1 MGGQLGS
8 GLTLGMWGK
17 SCGVLL
23 CPRDGEGTKG
33 CAKAPISSG
42 ALLVQA
48 GPGIAGCRA
57 RSRFVGKAFQ
67 NFAGCNF
74 CSLSLS
80 LCTVWVVLMKKS
92 GFLSGRGWRR
102 APVKTVKLSKFLKTV
117 LLWKICHYM
126 LGRSIIKTFTSTL
139 HNCYKL
145 FSCPRLC
152 W

>member
-1 MGGQLGS
+1 MLGSGAWLMGGQLGS

-67 NFAGCNF
+67 NFVGCNF
-74 CSLSLS
+74 CSPSESLYSLS
-80 LCTVWVVLMKKS
+80 CANEEIWLFKWERLEKSTSKNRKALQVLKNS
-92 GFLSGRGWRR
+92 AS
-102 APVKTVKLSKFLKTV
+102 VKDMSLYAGEEYNKDF
-117 LLWKICHYM
+117 Y
-126 LGRSIIKTFTSTL
+126 
-139 HNCYKL
+139 
-145 FSCPRLC
+145 
-152 W
+152 